1 MVISIA
7 IPRATLKTNTVDG
20 FKGIPVQ
27 PIIPAVIMS
36 GIRLGMSEHNNILA
50 DLNKYN
56 MQRVIS
62 KNAQRTLSFKP

>member
-7 IPRATLKTNTVDG
+7 IPSAMLKTNTVDG

-27 PIIPAVIMS
+27 PITPAVI
-36 GIRLGMSEHNNILA
+36 IRGMTLGMSEHNNILT

-62 KNAQRTLSFKP
+62 KNAQRILSFKP